1 VPVTAFMAIVI
12 KAGVLLAVLRLV
24 GMAELGSPLVD
35 LIAIL
40 PLISMVWGNLAAM
53 RQTSFRRMIAYS
65 SIAHAGYLFYALL
78 GDGPTRL
85 QAVIFYL
92 LAYGLMNAL
101 AFASLPAGPDD
112 ARRDRLDALKGLYH
126 RQPYAAILIGIA
138 LLSLA
143 GIPPFP
149 GFVAKFLIFKNV
161 IAAGYTLYA
170 VLGLVGSYLGIYFY
184 LRVIQLMFMGSQ
196 PEGTPSSGRI
206 AVAAGVL
213 CLVPTIALTIFPGV
227 FITLLGR

>member
-1 VPVTAFMAIVI
+1 MA
-12 KAGVLLAVLRLV
+12 K
-24 GMAELGSPLVD
+24 LGSPLVD

-112 ARRDRLDALKGLYH
+112 ARRDRLDALKGLYQ
-126 RQPYAAILIGIA
+126 RQPYAAILLGIA

-143 GIPPFP
+143 GHTAVPRLRREVPDLQERHR
-149 GFVAKFLIFKNV
+149 GGLHALRG
-161 IAAGYTLYA
+161 ARAG
-170 VLGLVGSYLGIYFY
+170 
-184 LRVIQLMFMGSQ
+184 RQLPRHLLLPARDPVDVHG
-196 PEGTPSSGRI
+196 
-206 AVAAGVL
+206 VAARRNAVDGTHRRHGRRA
-213 CLVPTIALTIFPGV
+213 VPGADD
-227 FITLLGR
+227 RC